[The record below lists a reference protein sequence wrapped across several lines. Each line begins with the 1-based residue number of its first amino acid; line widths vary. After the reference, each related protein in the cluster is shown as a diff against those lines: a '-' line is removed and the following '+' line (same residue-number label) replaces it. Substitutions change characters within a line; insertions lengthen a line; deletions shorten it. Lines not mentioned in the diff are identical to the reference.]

1 MCYRHFLRV
10 SFVYFR
16 SLFCH
21 LGVQQM
27 IAEMSPG
34 RRPPPPLYNTLL
46 TGTPSAAFED
56 SDEDSASVNSYTKYS
71 GRSNPPPPYPKA
83 PTVAHSTSA
92 LNTNSNS
99 PFRMP
104 SFPSTTTT
112 TTTGNNTSTS
122 TAIVKRSPFIQQ
134 SSGSVI
140 GGSPRIGTL
149 SGRNSSAPVKL
160 PIPVKL
166 FEASFL

>member
-1 MCYRHFLRV
+1 
-10 SFVYFR
+10 
-16 SLFCH
+16 
-21 LGVQQM
+21 M

-56 SDEDSASVNSYTKYS
+56 SDDDSASVDSYTKYS
-71 GRSNPPPPYPKA
+71 CRSNPPPPYPKA
-83 PTVAHSTSA
+83 PTASASSHSTSA
-92 LNTNSNS
+92 LNTNTNS

-104 SFPSTTTT
+104 LFPSTTNTT
-112 TTTGNNTSTS
+112 INNTSTS

-140 GGSPRIGTL
+140 GGSPRIGAL